1 MEHNK
6 VMIQLANMNTTTKVD
21 ELLYAEELENREL
34 FLAEVVDDDVI
45 RDIAHHIIRFNRQ
58 DKDVPVEERKPIRIY
73 INSYGGDLIAINSV
87 ISTIKLSKT
96 PVYTYNLGKAFSA
109 GGLLLMAGHKRFT
122 FDDAV
127 VLVHQG
133 SSGASGTTSQV
144 IDQVEFQKRQE
155 ERVKAF
161 ILGAT
166 KITPEQYKDKFKE
179 EWFFFGDEA
188 IELGVCD
195 EVIVELP

>member
-6 VMIQLANMNTTTKVD
+6 LMIQLGNMNTTTKVD
-21 ELLYAEELENREL
+21 ELLYAEQLDNREL
-34 FLAEVVDDDVI
+34 FLGEVVDDDIIHDVI
-45 RDIAHHIIRFNRQ
+45 HHIIRWNRE
-58 DKDVPVEERKPIRIY
+58 DAGKPVEERKPVKLF
-73 INSYGGDLIAINSV
+73 INSYGGDLVACNSAID
-87 ISTIKLSKT
+87 TIKLSKT

-122 FDDAV
+122 YANSV
-127 VLVHQG
+127 VLIHQG

-155 ERVKAF
+155 ERVKSY

-179 EWFFFGDEA
+179 EWFFFGDES
-188 IELGVCD
+188 IELGVAD
-195 EVIVELP
+195 ELITELL